1 MALAFGKNK
10 TDGTAFTEA
19 MGMMQVG
26 KANEQE
32 VRNLAM
38 LTMPTCGSCSMYGT
52 ANTMSAIAEALGLS
66 LPGSALIPAVYAE
79 RFRAAQASGEKIV
92 ELVKKGITSQ
102 QILTFEAIQ
111 NAIGCAWLRAAAP
124 MQ

>member
-1 MALAFGKNK
+1 
-10 TDGTAFTEA
+10 
-19 MGMMQVG
+19 MMQVG
-26 KANEQE
+26 KASEQE

-92 ELVKKGITSQ
+92 ELVKKAS
-102 QILTFEAIQ
+102 LLNRSLPLKRFKMPLD
-111 NAIGCAWLRAAAP
+111 CAWLRAAAP